1 MPYVTCTGCSLYADF
16 GEAPVAVVLPHVI
29 LLPDASLMMLPEGLG
44 IPFRYPLT
52 D

>member
-1 MPYVTCTGCSLYADF
+1 MRKAQVHTSKIREPWVC
-16 GEAPVAVVLPHVI
+16 VVLPHVI